1 VSSPVTPPFLAERR
15 RRATERWQVGNDV
28 VLVAAGDPITI
39 PGRDF
44 PYPFQVHP
52 QHRWLADSDI
62 AGAVLAYDGAAD
74 QWELFAPRPDVDD
87 RIWHAATPPVGRP
100 LAELEGW
107 LVERADR
114 VVHRLGDEAADS
126 PLSQAL
132 TELRLVKDD
141 EELSRMRRAAAA
153 TAAGFDALYEAARP
167 GVTEHQLRAD
177 VEAAFLK
184 AGAERTA
191 YDSIVAAGSNAAV
204 LHFHPTHRAVEAG
217 DWVLV
222 DAGAEVGGYACDVTR
237 TFTVGRPS
245 DFQQTVWDVV
255 VDAHRTAVAECRP
268 GEEYREI
275 HSRSATRMA
284 AGLVEIGLLRG
295 RPEAL
300 VADGAMALF
309 FPHGVG
315 HLIGLAVHDP
325 GGYAPG
331 RERSSL
337 PGLRF
342 LRTDRVLEAG
352 MVVTIEPG
360 IYFIEAL
367 LADPEQRRRH
377 GDAVDWALV
386 DEHLEIGGVRIED
399 TVLVTA
405 DGGDALTEAIPKR
418 ASIDVAAWTSPSA

>member
-1 VSSPVTPPFLAERR
+1 
-15 RRATERWQVGNDV
+15 VGDDV
-28 VLVAAGDPITI
+28 VLVPAGDPVTI

-52 QHRWLADSDI
+52 EHRWLADSDI
-62 AGAVLAYDGAAD
+62 PSAVLAYDGGAD

-87 RIWHAATPPVGRP
+87 RIWHATAPPVGRP
-100 LAELEGW
+100 LAELDGW
-107 LVERADR
+107 LAERRDR
-114 VVHRLGDEAADS
+114 AVHRLGDDADGR
-126 PLSQAL
+126 LSQAL

-141 EELSRMRRAAAA
+141 EELDRMRRAATA

-177 VEAAFLK
+177 IEAAFLK

-204 LHFHPTHRAVEAG
+204 LHFHPTHRAVETG

-222 DAGAEVGGYACDVTR
+222 DAGGEVGGYACDVTR
-237 TFTVGRPS
+237 TFTVGPPS
-245 DFQQTVWDVV
+245 AFQQAVWDIV
-255 VDAHRTAVAECRP
+255 VDAQRTAVAECRP

-275 HSRSATRMA
+275 HTRSATRMA
-284 AGLVEIGLLRG
+284 AGLVEIGVLRG
-295 RPEAL
+295 RPEEL
-300 VADGAMALF
+300 VAEGTMALF

-331 RERSSL
+331 RERSSH

-367 LADPEQRRRH
+367 LADPAQRARH
-377 GDAVDWALV
+377 GEAVDWAMV
-386 DEHLEIGGVRIED
+386 DEHLDIGGVRIED
-399 TVLVTA
+399 TVVVA
-405 DGGDALTEAIPKR
+405 PDGGDALTEAIPKV
-418 ASIDVAAWTSPSA
+418 ASIDGAGWTSPPA

>member
-1 VSSPVTPPFLAERR
+1 VTQPFLAERR
-15 RRATERWQVGNDV
+15 RRAIERWQVDGDV
-28 VLVAAGDPITI
+28 VLVPAGEPITI

-52 QHRWLADSDI
+52 EHRWLADTDI

-87 RIWHAATPPVGRP
+87 RIWHAAAPAVGRP
-100 LAELEGW
+100 LAELDDW
-107 LVERADR
+107 LAERSDR
-114 VVHRLGDEAADS
+114 VVHRLGDDAEG

-132 TELRLVKDD
+132 TELRLVKDE
-141 EELSRMRRAAAA
+141 EELSRMRRAATA

-177 VEAAFLK
+177 IEAAFLK

-204 LHFHPTHRAVEAG
+204 LHFHPTHRVVEAG

-237 TFTVGRPS
+237 TFTVGPPS
-245 DFQQTVWDVV
+245 PFQQAVWDVV
-255 VDAHRTAVAECRP
+255 LDAQRTAVAECRP

-275 HSRSATRMA
+275 HTRSAVRMA
-284 AGLVEIGLLRG
+284 GGLVEIGLLRG
-295 RPEAL
+295 RPDAL
-300 VADGAMALF
+300 VADGVMALF

-331 RERSSL
+331 RERSSH

-342 LRTDRVLEAG
+342 LRTDRILEAG

-360 IYFIEAL
+360 VYFIEAL
-367 LADPEQRRRH
+367 LADPAQRQRH
-377 GDAVDWALV
+377 GDTVDWAMV
-386 DEHLEIGGVRIED
+386 DEHLHIGGVRIED

-418 ASIDVAAWTSPSA
+418 ASIEVAAWTTPSA